1 MGEGFE
7 AFFTGDGFLVVG
19 IYTKK
24 EFLTTTVISSPF
36 RDQEWVWLFPLSS
49 CFFKLFDVKKS
60 FPSI

>member
-36 RDQEWVWLFPLSS
+36 RDQEWVWLFPLS
-49 CFFKLFDVKKS
+49 
-60 FPSI
+60 